1 MRDVKY
7 AASALHIWRP
17 RFVGISGAR
26 MVSAPLLVSRSEQT
40 GGSQE
45 VQGCNNE
52 GVEVATPVF
61 DIHASKSSGSDANG
75 TYESWSVTWRRL

>member
-52 GVEVATPVF
+52 G
-61 DIHASKSSGSDANG
+61 SRSQRRSSTSMQAKAAAVMRTVLMRAGQ
-75 TYESWSVTWRRL
+75 